1 MRRPARPA
9 PTPLSAMRRWCSWRA
24 RVPSIRGVLLIGVFL
39 LAACSSPG
47 PGAAPNRGPST
58 ERLGVGGVAT
68 PAGAVLTT
76 EDSTEPLKIRES
88 GSEGSPRVYDG
99 QGHTVG
105 TIEIRADWVVVQN
118 FKVQAT
124 GQYGFDAKGTHVTI
138 QNNDIKGVHAS
149 GNGDLNAIT
158 FDGDYTSIRNNTA
171 IDFVSGDSG
180 DSHTDG
186 IQTWNDDPGE
196 SSSHV
201 LIQGNYF
208 SGPLEDDHSSYIH
221 QCVMS
226 EGAESTDG
234 GGGGT
239 GDSRDWLIV
248 GNYCV
253 GDMKFDDIDNVT
265 VTGNEFA
272 GVDKRTVVVTPLCH
286 RLQVLLRQQD
296 HWKVRRGWSGRDAR
310 HLHRSRAG
318 GVRRRRRRDA
328 PAPASPARGN
338 RCSSP
343 WRSRCSGCPGSRLFC
358 SAALACRAGTRSPLG
373 KALIAPAGLPK
384 LRVRIHCGTSPYGF
398 SCGGG
403 GLVDALEATKV
414 GGRDAGRGDRPR
426 PTRVLP
432 GAAHAAARS
441 GTVLGVAGR
450 GGRRPDPARLR
461 CGCMAAADVRER
473 LGSRSCSS
481 PWPLRERWSA

>member
-1 MRRPARPA
+1 MESAEWRR
-9 PTPLSAMRRWCSWRA
+9 RRTRFSP
-24 RVPSIRGVLLIGVFL
+24 PS
-39 LAACSSPG
+39 
-47 PGAAPNRGPST
+47 
-58 ERLGVGGVAT
+58 
-68 PAGAVLTT
+68 
-76 EDSTEPLKIRES
+76 DSTEPLKIRES

-124 GQYGFDAKGTHVTI
+124 GQYGFDAKGTHITI

-196 SSSHV
+196 SSSYV

-239 GDSRDWLIV
+239 GAFQDWLIV

-253 GDMKFDDIDNVT
+253 GDMKFDDIDDVT

-272 GVDKRTVVVTPLCH
+272 GIDKRMVVVTPLSSGFKFYSDNKITG
-286 RLQVLLRQQD
+286 RYGQIGVEVRQGQGPGPDGLRQGRAQ
-296 HWKVRRGWSGRDAR
+296 RRVGAVTGW
-310 HLHRSRAG
+310 
-318 GVRRRRRRDA
+318 
-328 PAPASPARGN
+328 
-338 RCSSP
+338 
-343 WRSRCSGCPGSRLFC
+343 
-358 SAALACRAGTRSPLG
+358 
-373 KALIAPAGLPK
+373 
-384 LRVRIHCGTSPYGF
+384 
-398 SCGGG
+398 
-403 GLVDALEATKV
+403 
-414 GGRDAGRGDRPR
+414 
-426 PTRVLP
+426 
-432 GAAHAAARS
+432 
-441 GTVLGVAGR
+441 
-450 GGRRPDPARLR
+450 
-461 CGCMAAADVRER
+461 
-473 LGSRSCSS
+473 
-481 PWPLRERWSA
+481 